1 MTLSYLISLRIS
13 SVIGHPSLSIP
24 ALIGPE
30 MAPQVAQ
37 PVQLLPVAAPA
48 SQHLIRARICAGLFT
63 GNAPVRALSSDIWR
77 IYVGILR
84 PLAS

>member
-24 ALIGPE
+24 ALIGLE

-48 SQHLIRARICAGLFT
+48 SQHLIRARI
-63 GNAPVRALSSDIWR
+63 
-77 IYVGILR
+77 
-84 PLAS
+84 